1 MSKQR
6 IRDLTATV
14 MGDHRSEMVS
24 HPMDVDSALL
34 SIHAVTDPE
43 LKQLEDA
50 FNSLKSMR
58 RISEVVKSKWT
69 PAMVIDD

>member
-24 HPMDVDSALL
+24 HPMDVDSAL
-34 SIHAVTDPE
+34 
-43 LKQLEDA
+43 
-50 FNSLKSMR
+50 R
-58 RISEVVKSKWT
+58 RISEVVKSKLT
-69 PAMVIDD
+69 PAMVIDDSPSAPCMYARSILY